1 MSNFGK
7 TLHDARDQTSS
18 ALNDLSRD
26 AEALSHRGMDAVRDG
41 YEQLRE
47 KSLYA
52 RDATRTYIHDEPVKS
67 MLIAAAVGVALIG
80 LVALFSELSD
90 RRD

>member
-1 MSNFGK
+1 MTMSAFGK
-7 TLHDARDQTSS
+7 TLHDA
-18 ALNDLSRD
+18 
-26 AEALSHRGMDAVRDG
+26 RDG

-47 KSLYA
+47 KSLHA
-52 RDATRTYIHDEPVKS
+52 RDATRTYIHDEPIKS